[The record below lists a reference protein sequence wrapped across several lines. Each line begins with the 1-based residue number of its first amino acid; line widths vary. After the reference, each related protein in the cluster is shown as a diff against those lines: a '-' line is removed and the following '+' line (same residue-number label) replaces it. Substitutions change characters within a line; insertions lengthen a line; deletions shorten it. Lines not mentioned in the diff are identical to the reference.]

1 MPILSLP
8 ITGFFP
14 AILNLYWCTLAINQS
29 ILMLAM
35 NSKYVYDLLDTS
47 VKKKG
52 NSHIQKAVFIED
64 KPVDSEKHVEKQV

>member
-1 MPILSLP
+1 
-8 ITGFFP
+8 
-14 AILNLYWCTLAINQS
+14 
-29 ILMLAM
+29 MLAM